1 MPHLQVSQI
10 KALQIQMLA
19 AMLWTNVLL
28 AQPAG
33 LRPGS
38 LAPDFRLKS
47 VTGETYSLY
56 AQKGKKGF
64 IVVFIST
71 QCPVSNAYN
80 ARFIK
85 LAELAK
91 ENMME
96 FIAINSNVTEP
107 FEEVQLHAREKGFTF
122 PVLKDENNR
131 ACNAFGASV
140 TPEAFLLDANFK
152 LIYRGRI
159 DDNQREERVVSKDL
173 EEAIAAYLA
182 GRPPLMP
189 VTTAQG
195 CTIKRA
201 E

>member
-1 MPHLQVSQI
+1 MQHRQASRI
-10 KALQIQMLA
+10 KALHIQVLA
-19 AMLWTNVLL
+19 LMLWTNILF

-38 LAPDFRLKS
+38 LVPDVRLKS
-47 VTGETYSLY
+47 VNGESYSLY
-56 AQKGKKGF
+56 AQKGKKGYV
-64 IVVFIST
+64 IVFIST

-91 ENMME
+91 ESMME
-96 FIAINSNVTEP
+96 FIAINSNATEP
-107 FEEVQLHAREKGFTF
+107 FEEVQLHAREKGFSF

-131 ACNAFGASV
+131 VCDAFGAKV
-140 TPEAFLLDANFK
+140 TPEAFLLDANFR
-152 LIYRGRI
+152 LVYRGRI
-159 DDNQREERVVSKDL
+159 DDNQREEKVVSKDL

-182 GRPPLMP
+182 GRAPLMP
-189 VTTAQG
+189 VTTARG

>member
-1 MPHLQVSQI
+1 MSHLQVSRT

-19 AMLWTNVLL
+19 VMLWTNVLL

-96 FIAINSNVTEP
+96 FIAINSNATEP
-107 FEEVQLHAREKGFTF
+107 FEEVHLHAREKGFTF

-131 ACNAFGASV
+131 VCDAFGASV
-140 TPEAFLLDANFK
+140 TPEAFLLNANFK

-159 DDNQREERVVSKDL
+159 DDNQREEKVVSKDL

-182 GRPPLMP
+182 GSSPLTP
-189 VTTAQG
+189 VTTARG